1 MIFKKESKVNKET
14 AEYIGNII
22 IFSASNSNNNNC
34 YDVTLNKNHIIKYY
48 LTMEYQLGKWL
59 LE

>member
-48 LTMEYQLGKWL
+48 LTMEYQLGK
-59 LE
+59 